1 MNRMVVR
8 EMSEKEQS
16 KSGGKAMVDDEVND
30 LVQHLINL
38 KAKTM
43 SVAEQIEYDA
53 NEHVV
58 YGEDV
63 PQSISDVM
71 KTTVKVV
78 MNTYKEALKNADELA
93 KAYEASDFKNVLLN
107 AIEIY
112 AKIDI
117 VYFIGKYLVED
128 YVFRYAR
135 HGFLA
140 EKEKK
145 LEKVKDVV
153 ISLLKE
159 KLHHSLGQSE
169 YRDLLNDIID
179 GIEKFYDL
187 WEPGDDAFDDMG
199 RDLKSLRDQIED
211 EDNEDI
217 DKPKYAI
224 LSDVMDFVQDAY
236 GAAVIDG
243 IHANFSVDDRNIG
256 TSDVCDAYDD
266 TMLERL
272 SIYCDNERNN
282 AYKAD

>member
-1 MNRMVVR
+1 M
-8 EMSEKEQS
+8 
-16 KSGGKAMVDDEVND
+16 ND
-30 LVQHLINL
+30 LVQHLIHL

-140 EKEKK
+140 EEEKK

-169 YRDLLNDIID
+169 YRDLL
-179 GIEKFYDL
+179 
-187 WEPGDDAFDDMG
+187 
-199 RDLKSLRDQIED
+199 
-211 EDNEDI
+211 
-217 DKPKYAI
+217 
-224 LSDVMDFVQDAY
+224 
-236 GAAVIDG
+236 
-243 IHANFSVDDRNIG
+243 
-256 TSDVCDAYDD
+256 
-266 TMLERL
+266 
-272 SIYCDNERNN
+272 
-282 AYKAD
+282 